1 MKVEAENQG
10 SLRRRPG
17 GRSARVREAVVAAT
31 VAELQESGYDK
42 LSITAVAM
50 RAGVHESSIYRRWK
64 TREGLVVEATFAL
77 FAQKIVMPNRGS
89 LHQDLLALMVAAG
102 RHLSSPLGYAAMQ
115 FALAARDDDALTR
128 EMHEQWVLRFQT
140 LRQAFERAATRG
152 EWPQDADPWPF
163 MQGLIGAV
171 YLRVFVLREPVTPR
185 SLRPLL
191 ESLLKHAAGKDD
203 TTGKPSNTARRRT

>member
-1 MKVEAENQG
+1 MNAEAENQG

-31 VAELQESGYDK
+31 VAELQQSGYDK
-42 LSITAVAM
+42 LSITAVAT

-64 TREGLVVEATFAL
+64 TREGLLVEATFAL
-77 FAQKIVMPNRGS
+77 FAQKIVIPNRGS
-89 LHQDLLALMVAAG
+89 LLEDLLALMAAAG
-102 RHLSSPLGYAAMQ
+102 RHLSSPLGCAAMQ
-115 FALAARDDDALTR
+115 FALAARDDDALAR
-128 EMHEQWVLRFQT
+128 EMREQWTLRFQA
-140 LRQAFERAATRG
+140 LRQAFDRAAARG
-152 EWPQDADPWPF
+152 EWPQEADPWPL

-191 ESLLKHAAGKDD
+191 ESLLDHAAACRSIGR
-203 TTGKPSNTARRRT
+203 TG